1 MKTFQIGFVCS
12 GNICRSPMAEYMFK
26 SIIPPDWQ
34 NITRIESAGTLGI
47 TGAPAA
53 KEAIEVLR
61 EIEIDLTPHSSQG
74 IDLEWLKRMD
84 IVFVMSQEHIEFIEK
99 EYPQEKS
106 KVFRLREYARN
117 ASASDKD
124 ADYDIADPVGL
135 SLDVFRATREQIN
148 DELLRILPVL
158 SAKIE
163 ENESRSP
170 KKNKWFKWS
179 KK

>member
-26 SIIPPDWQ
+26 SIIPPNWQ
-34 NITRIESAGTLGI
+34 NMTKIESAGTLGI
-47 TGAPAA
+47 IGAPAA
-53 KEAIEVLR
+53 DEAIEVLR
-61 EIEIDLTPHSSQG
+61 EIKIDLASHRSQG
-74 IDLEWLKRMD
+74 IDLEWLKGMD
-84 IVFVMSQEHIEFIEK
+84 IVFVMSQEHIEFIDQ

-106 KVFRLREYARN
+106 KVFRLREYAQN
-117 ASASDKD
+117 ASDKD

-135 SLDVFRATREQIN
+135 SLDVFRATREQIH

-163 ENESRSP
+163 GTESHSP
-170 KKNKWFKWS
+170 KKNGWFKWI

>member
-1 MKTFQIGFVCS
+1 MKNFQIGFVCS

-26 SIIPPDWQ
+26 SIIPPGWK
-34 NITRIESAGTLGI
+34 NMTRIESAGTLGI

-53 KEAIEVLR
+53 QEAIQVLR
-61 EIEIDLTPHSSQG
+61 EIEIDLTPHSSRG

-84 IVFVMSQEHIEFIEK
+84 LVFVMSQEHIDFIEN

-117 ASASDKD
+117 AADQD

-158 SAKIE
+158 SARIE
-163 ENESRSP
+163 GNESRAP
-170 KKNKWFKWS
+170 KKNGWFKWI

>member
-1 MKTFQIGFVCS
+1 MKNFAIGFVCS

-26 SIIPPDWQ
+26 SIIPPDWR
-34 NITRIESAGTLGI
+34 NMTRIESAGTLGI
-47 TGAPAA
+47 IGAPAA

-61 EIEIDLTPHSSQG
+61 EIEIDLTPHSSRG
-74 IDLEWLKRMD
+74 IGLEWLKRMD
-84 IVFVMSQEHIEFIEK
+84 IVFVMSQDHIEFIED

-106 KVFRLREYARN
+106 KVFLLREFGKN
-117 ASASDKD
+117 AFDKD

-135 SLDVFRATREQIN
+135 SLEVFRATREQIN

-163 ENESRSP
+163 GKESRSQ
-170 KKNKWFKWS
+170 KKNGWFKWI